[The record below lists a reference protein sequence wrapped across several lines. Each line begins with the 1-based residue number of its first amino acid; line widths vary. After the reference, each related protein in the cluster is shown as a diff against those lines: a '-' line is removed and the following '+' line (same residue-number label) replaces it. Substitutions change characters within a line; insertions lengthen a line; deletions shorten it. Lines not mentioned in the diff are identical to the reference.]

1 MRRRLQLGGD
11 PVRRPPQARQPHDR
25 DRLQQD
31 PEPRLRRQDDR
42 PRAARR
48 QVHGVRLGSARG
60 RRSRRQR
67 LAAHPGLGADRAR
80 EAERDHRPHHQGQGR
95 ELDGEQ
101 GPLALPAARRGRAS
115 ESPGGGGGLL
125 RTAFIETLN
134 ELADKDP
141 RVCLVVGDLG
151 YSVIEEFASKHP
163 DQFVNAG
170 VAEQNMIGLAVG
182 MALSGKVV
190 FTYSIANFGT
200 LRCLE
205 QIRNDVCY
213 HRANVK
219 VVAVGC
225 GLAYGNLGVT
235 HHASEDVA
243 IMRALPNMT
252 VVATGDPIAA
262 QLAEKGLSVR
272 LLSMHTIKPLDREAI
287 VRAAAETRFVF
298 TLEEHSI
305 EGGLGGAVAEV
316 MAELDGSRALLKRI
330 GLRPQFNAVVG
341 DQKYLKSLHG
351 LDEEGVMKTIQPII
365 SGSYRLVG

>member
-1 MRRRLQLGGD
+1 
-11 PVRRPPQARQPHDR
+11 
-25 DRLQQD
+25 
-31 PEPRLRRQDDR
+31 
-42 PRAARR
+42 
-48 QVHGVRLGSARG
+48 
-60 RRSRRQR
+60 
-67 LAAHPGLGADRAR
+67 
-80 EAERDHRPHHQGQGR
+80 
-95 ELDGEQ
+95 
-101 GPLALPAARRGRAS
+101 
-115 ESPGGGGGLL
+115 L
-125 RTAFIETLN
+125 RTAFIEALN

-151 YSVIEEFASKHP
+151 YSVIEEFANKHP

-190 FTYSIANFGT
+190 FTYSIGNFGT

-252 VVATGDPIAA
+252 VVAPGDPIEARLGTRAVVALDGPAYLRLGRAGEPVVHTDEPAFAVGRAITMREGSDLTLIASGSMLATADRIAA

-272 LLSMHTIKPLDREAI
+272 LLSMHTIKPLDREAV
-287 VRAAAETRFVF
+287 VRAATETRFVF

-330 GLRPQFNAVVG
+330 GLRPEFNAVVG

-365 SGSYRLVG
+365 AGSYRLVG

>member
-1 MRRRLQLGGD
+1 M
-11 PVRRPPQARQPHDR
+11 
-25 DRLQQD
+25 
-31 PEPRLRRQDDR
+31 
-42 PRAARR
+42 
-48 QVHGVRLGSARG
+48 
-60 RRSRRQR
+60 
-67 LAAHPGLGADRAR
+67 
-80 EAERDHRPHHQGQGR
+80 
-95 ELDGEQ
+95 
-101 GPLALPAARRGRAS
+101 
-115 ESPGGGGGLL
+115 

-134 ELADKDP
+134 ELADSDP
-141 RVCLVVGDLG
+141 RVCLIVGDLG
-151 YSVIEEFASKHP
+151 YSVIEEFAQKHP

-190 FTYSIANFGT
+190 FTYSIGNFGT

-213 HRANVK
+213 HWANVK
-219 VVAVGC
+219 VVAVGG

-243 IMRALPNMT
+243 ILRALPNMT
-252 VVATGDPIAA
+252 VVAPGDPMEARLATRAVVALDGPCYLRLGKAGEPVVHFKEPAFELGRAIELRSGSDLTLIASGGMLATADKIAA
-262 QLAEKGLSVR
+262 QLAEKGIGVR
-272 LLSMHTIKPLDREAI
+272 LLSMHTIKPLDREAVI
-287 VRAAAETRFVF
+287 RAATETRFVF
-298 TLEEHSI
+298 TLEEHSV

-316 MAELDGSRALLKRI
+316 LAELEGAHAPLKRI

-365 SGSYRLVG
+365 SRSYGLVG

>member
-1 MRRRLQLGGD
+1 M
-11 PVRRPPQARQPHDR
+11 
-25 DRLQQD
+25 
-31 PEPRLRRQDDR
+31 
-42 PRAARR
+42 
-48 QVHGVRLGSARG
+48 
-60 RRSRRQR
+60 
-67 LAAHPGLGADRAR
+67 
-80 EAERDHRPHHQGQGR
+80 
-95 ELDGEQ
+95 
-101 GPLALPAARRGRAS
+101 
-115 ESPGGGGGLL
+115 

-141 RVCLVVGDLG
+141 RVCLIVGDLG
-151 YSVIEEFASKHP
+151 YSVIEEFANKHP

-190 FTYSIANFGT
+190 FTYSIGNFGT

-219 VVAVGC
+219 VVTVGG

-252 VVATGDPIAA
+252 VVAPGDPVEARLATRAVVALDGPAYLRLGKAGEPIVHADEPSFTLGRAITMREGSDLTLIASGSMLATSDRVAA
-262 QLAEKGLSVR
+262 QLTEKGLSVR
-272 LLSMHTIKPLDREAI
+272 LLSMHTIKPLDRDAV
-287 VRAAAETRFVF
+287 VRAATETRFVF

-316 MAELDGSRALLKRI
+316 MAELDVSRALLKRI
-330 GLRPQFNAVVG
+330 GLRPQFNAEVG

-365 SGSYRLVG
+365 AGSYRLVG